1 MRALFAARRTALALV
16 ALFFAAAAFAQVR
29 TIPGDAKRARMSP
42 VQEQI
47 VVLDGKRQMLAP
59 GVRIRDAQNR
69 IIVPNALPANS
80 LVRYRRDSSGA
91 INEVWILTP
100 DEAARR

>member
-1 MRALFAARRTALALV
+1 MRALALITAALFAATA
-16 ALFFAAAAFAQVR
+16 FGQVR
-29 TIPGDAKRARMSP
+29 TIAKDAKRAKMSH

-47 VVLDGKRQMLAP
+47 ILLDGKREMLAP

-80 LVRYRRDSSGA
+80 LVKYRRDPSGA
-91 INEVWILTP
+91 IHEVWILTP
-100 DEAARR
+100 QEAAQR

>member
-1 MRALFAARRTALALV
+1 MRALALIAAALFASAALAQL
-16 ALFFAAAAFAQVR
+16 R
-29 TIPGDAKRARMSP
+29 TIPVDAKRAKMSP
-42 VQEQI
+42 VQERI
-47 VVLDGKRQMLAP
+47 VQLDGKREMLAP

-80 LVRYRRDSSGA
+80 LVKYRRDASGA
-91 INEVWILTP
+91 IHEVWILTP